1 VSVDLCAVEGHVDLP
16 GAAAVPIWG
25 FARQPTPTTPCSAVT
40 AQLPGPVL
48 EFATGDVV
56 TLNVTNAI
64 PGQTISIAAPGLT
77 FAPGGTDAATG
88 QTVSLTF
95 TATDPG
101 TYLYSST
108 GDAGRQQAM
117 GLYGALLVCGTTP
130 CPSSGTHYG
139 SGHERASVLVLS
151 EITPALNAN
160 PDVYPVTW
168 APTYWLINGQ
178 ARPDIPDITA
188 AAGERVL
195 LRYLNAGPETVTMT
209 MLGTRGRLLARDAF
223 RLDNP
228 LDVVAETLPAGATA
242 DMIATVP
249 AGTPSTTG
257 LPLYNRQLHLN
268 NGTVGNPQFAP
279 AQGGGML
286 TFLRVP

>member
-1 VSVDLCAVEGHVDLP
+1 M
-16 GAAAVPIWG
+16 VPM
-25 FARQPTPTTPCSAVT
+25 
-40 AQLPGPVL
+40 
-48 EFATGDVV
+48 
-56 TLNVTNAI
+56 
-64 PGQTISIAAPGLT
+64 
-77 FAPGGTDAATG
+77 
-88 QTVSLTF
+88 TF

-117 GLYGALLVCGTTP
+117 GLYGALLVCGATP

-139 SGHERASVLVLS
+139 SGHDRASVLVLS
-151 EITPALNAN
+151 EITPALNAD
-160 PDVYPVTW
+160 PDAFPVTW

-178 ARPDIPDITA
+178 ARPDTPDITA
-188 AAGERVL
+188 AAGDRVL

-209 MLGTRGRLLARDAF
+209 ILGTHGRLLARDAF

-228 LDVVAETLPAGATA
+228 LDVVAETLPAGSTA

-249 AGTPSTTG
+249 TGTPSGTG

-268 NGTVGNPQFAP
+268 NGTVGSPQFAP
-279 AQGGGML
+279 AQGGGMM